1 MPGLADVEVMC
12 YSSFAMINLAGFRKP
27 QYLFRP
33 SQILRRLRRELRPRT
48 CHEMVRLPWKMQIEV
63 DTSDSVGKAIADQ
76 GIYDLI
82 TTEVLWR
89 LTGPGDLTI
98 DAGAN
103 IGYMTSILAVRS
115 GPSGQVLAFEP
126 HPETSQL
133 LRENVARWNKGHRY
147 APITLHQ
154 TAVSDVNGT
163 ATLDIPSDGE
173 RNPSQAYLT
182 RKSNGSG
189 FAVETVRLEQFIPQD
204 RPVGVLKMDL
214 QSHEA
219 AAIKGLGMHLTHHR
233 IRDIVYEEESG
244 FPAESHDLLR
254 AAGYHLLWFEEH
266 LTGFWLISPSNRV
279 KKRPYDILPSF
290 LATMDPARAIDLLDP
305 RGWKSL

>member
-1 MPGLADVEVMC
+1 
-12 YSSFAMINLAGFRKP
+12 MISLAGLCKP

-33 SQILRRLRRELRPRT
+33 SQIYRRLRRELRPRT
-48 CHEMVRLPWKMQIEV
+48 SRELVRLPWQMQIDV
-63 DTSDSVGKAIADQ
+63 DLSDTVGRAIAAQ
-76 GIYDLI
+76 GIYDII

-89 LTGPGDLTI
+89 LTAPGDLTM

-115 GPSGQVLAFEP
+115 GPSGQVHAFEP
-126 HPETSQL
+126 HPETFL
-133 LRENVARWNKGHRY
+133 LLQKNAARWNEAHRY

-154 TAVSDVNGT
+154 AAVSNANGT
-163 ATLDIPSDGE
+163 AMLDIPSDGG
-173 RNPSQAYLT
+173 RSASQAYLT
-182 RKSNGSG
+182 QRSNGSG
-189 FAVETVRLEQFIPQD
+189 FPVATIRLEQFMPVD

-219 AAIKGLGMHLTHHR
+219 AAIGGLGVHLKQHK
-233 IRDIVYEEESG
+233 IRDIIYEEESG

-254 AAGYHLLWFEEH
+254 AAGYHILWFEER
-266 LTGFWLISPSNRV
+266 LTGVRLVSPGDRV

-290 LATMDPARAIDLLDP
+290 LATINPARAIDLLGA
-305 RGWKSL
+305 RGWQSF